1 MNLTEHELEKVFA
14 NYVGKD
20 DLPKQIKFNGWK
32 FDKIKG
38 ELLENHFRNNQ
49 KWAYTYIN
57 VQIGKSIRIEFLAR
71 YIKTRDELK
80 VKSIESVE
88 VY

>member
-1 MNLTEHELEKVFA
+1 MNLTERELEKVFVS
-14 NYVGKD
+14 YVGKD

-32 FDKIKG
+32 FDKMKG
-38 ELLENHFRNNQ
+38 ELLENHLRNNQ

-57 VQIGKSIRIEFLAR
+57 GQIGETIRIEFLAS